1 MDALNSTSSRA
12 VTPQQN
18 MRNLE
23 KAILVGDQ
31 RIRMRRTASGNAQLS
46 LALLFVI
53 PFSSYMIFNFFAA
66 GGVMQNYK
74 ASSGAYMAYAMT
86 FMMKPRSITSTF
98 RPELEFSSQSGAL
111 HNYTK
116 KIEAQ
121 RKAGTLP
128 EGVHH
133 PTSWL

>member
-1 MDALNSTSSRA
+1 
-12 VTPQQN
+12 

-31 RIRMRRTASGNAQLS
+31 RIRMRRTAVANSQI
-46 LALLFVI
+46 ALVVLFAV
-53 PFSSYMIFNFFAA
+53 PFGSYMVYNFFAA

-74 ASSGAYMAYAMT
+74 ASSGAYMNYAMT
-86 FMMKPRSITSTF
+86 FMLKPKSITATF
-98 RPELEFSSQSGAL
+98 RPELDVTNQHAAL
-111 HNYTK
+111 SVYTQ
-116 KIEAQ
+116 KIEAA
-121 RKAGTLP
+121 RREGKELP